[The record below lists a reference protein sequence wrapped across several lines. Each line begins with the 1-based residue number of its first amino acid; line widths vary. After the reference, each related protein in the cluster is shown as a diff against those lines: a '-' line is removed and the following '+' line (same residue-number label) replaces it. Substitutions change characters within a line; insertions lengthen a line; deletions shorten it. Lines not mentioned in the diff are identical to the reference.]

1 MRDIRQK
8 IIDVILLSFTVIG
21 GVFFLNVL
29 EAYLLGYDE
38 LPMITSEFLSG
49 KTIPEAY
56 FKRNL
61 AMMAVTVVVYLV
73 SFIYKKND
81 WSLLRRTIVAFGIS
95 LISFFLMLAYLR
107 VLNSQNIFG
116 ILISVLIFTGIY
128 MIFWIGYYKRT
139 KDDIAKINQ
148 ELKKTGN

>member
-8 IIDVILLSFTVIG
+8 IIDIILLSFTVIG

-61 AMMAVTVVVYLV
+61 SMIAVTVVVYLA

-107 VLNSQNIFG
+107 VLNSQNIMG
-116 ILISVLIFTGIY
+116 ILISVLIFIGIY
-128 MIFWIGYYKRT
+128 MISWIGYYKRT

-148 ELKKTGN
+148 ELKKTGS